1 MKKLE
6 IKIEMKNGTVKTFD
20 NWTEA
25 MQKVKSGEW
34 KKLVAKNF

>member
-6 IKIEMKNGTVKTFD
+6 IKIEMKNGTVKVFND
-20 NWTEA
+20 WTEA
-25 MQKVKSGEW
+25 TQKVKTGEW